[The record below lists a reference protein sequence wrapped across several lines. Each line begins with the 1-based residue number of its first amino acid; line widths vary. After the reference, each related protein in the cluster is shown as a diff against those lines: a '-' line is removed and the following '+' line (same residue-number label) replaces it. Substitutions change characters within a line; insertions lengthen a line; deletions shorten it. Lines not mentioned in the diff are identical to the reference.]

1 MKELL
6 DYIDIK
12 ITDRYQLRYA
22 VLTLFQRKWASLD
35 VCSNKKSIEKIHDR
49 KLRISSF
56 FFCFVSGT
64 RKFLTVIKKS
74 LNKSVQQE

>member
-35 VCSNKKSIEKIHDR
+35 VCSKKKSIEKIHDR
-49 KLRISSF
+49 KLRISSLILAIIIF
-56 FFCFVSGT
+56 FLFFAL
-64 RKFLTVIKKS
+64 FLEPGNFS
-74 LNKSVQQE
+74 LL